1 MPNVMDTNGEECSLR
16 DYDLVLESPV
26 GYKLVNVLTEPEM
39 VKLVRTAYALPQFD
53 AARALRTFSGLK
65 HTRPGRI
72 KEVLAEVRERRCVTD
87 KAGADMIEVGG
98 TS

>member
-72 KEVLAEVRERRCVTD
+72 KEVLAEVRSDDVLRT
-87 KAGADMIEVGG
+87 KLGL
-98 TS
+98 T